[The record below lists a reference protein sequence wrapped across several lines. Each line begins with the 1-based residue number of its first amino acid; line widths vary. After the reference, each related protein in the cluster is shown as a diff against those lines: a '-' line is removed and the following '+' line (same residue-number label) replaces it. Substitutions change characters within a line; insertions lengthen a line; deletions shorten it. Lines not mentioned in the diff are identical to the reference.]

1 MAIYMR
7 IISYLSKAYRVN
19 TLARFSSAGKQHREG
34 LHTRTD
40 VKVISSAYH
49 RVSGY
54 YTRSRID
61 WVDDRREWQRPV
73 GKKARLSY
81 YVHCYAR
88 YRLCSLCT
96 RYVHL
101 YVYRID
107 FTWIMLATAYL
118 TGLQRC
124 WKAKSRER
132 ERENWIKY
140 QCRGEVE
147 WNCRATWQRRPSCFD
162 ESMRKNK
169 YRRS

>member
-88 YRLCSLCT
+88 YRLCTFIRVSYRFHLD
-96 RYVHL
+96 YVGHG
-101 YVYRID
+101 VSN
-107 FTWIMLATAYL
+107 WLATML
-118 TGLQRC
+118 EG
-124 WKAKSRER
+124 KKPRER
-132 ERENWIKY
+132 ERERI
-140 QCRGEVE
+140 E
-147 WNCRATWQRRPSCFD
+147 
-162 ESMRKNK
+162 
-169 YRRS
+169 

>member
-101 YVYRID
+101 HVYRID

-132 ERENWIKY
+132 ERERELNKI
-140 QCRGEVE
+140 
-147 WNCRATWQRRPSCFD
+147 
-162 ESMRKNK
+162 SMS
-169 YRRS
+169 RRSWMKLSRHVTTTAIMFRWIDGEK